1 MRLLLTLVFAAS
13 LSAVSIA
20 EKTRGLVKMPGY
32 LTLHWD
38 AKGGKMYLEIDRLE
52 QEMLYY
58 PSLAAGL
65 GSNDVGLDRGL
76 IGQESVVK
84 FERAGNRVLLVEQN
98 YAYRATS
105 ANPDER
111 RAVADSFA
119 RSTLW
124 GFTVEAEDP
133 GSVLVDATAFF
144 LSDARGVVE
153 RLKQAGQG
161 TFRLEASRSA
171 FFLERT
177 KAFPKNTEVE
187 VTLTFVGEGAGRFVR
202 EVTPTPGAITV
213 REHHSFVELPDGR
226 YKPRAYDPRS
236 GYISTSY
243 FDYSS
248 PFTEKIEKR
257 FVIRH
262 RLEKKDPAARVSEVV
277 KPIVY
282 YIDRGAPE
290 PIRTALVEGGRWW
303 AEAFEAAGFR
313 NAYRVEVMPEGA
325 DPMDIRYNYVEWV
338 HRSTRGWSYGG
349 AVTDPRTG
357 EILKG
362 KVTLGSLRIRQD
374 YLIAEGLLAPYDGS
388 GREKM
393 AREMALQRIRQL
405 SAHEIGHTLGLLHNF
420 AASTSE
426 RASVMDYPHPLVLL
440 NSDGTVDLSRAY
452 TNSIGA
458 WDKVAIAWG
467 YGQFAPGTD
476 ERKALN
482 GILAEAWKKGI
493 PYIADADS
501 VDGGAHP
508 DTHVWDSGYDG
519 VIELRRMMDIRAKAL
534 AKFGAANIREG
545 AAMASLE
552 EVLVPLYLGHRYQLA
567 AAAKSLGGLKYTYAT
582 RGDGQMVTE
591 LIDAGKQKAALDALL
606 MTLEPAAL
614 ALPERVLRLIP
625 PRPPGAAFSREL
637 FRRRTGVTFD
647 ALAPAET
654 AASLTLGLLLHPDR
668 AARLVEHHAR
678 EASQPS
684 LDSVLEALVEA
695 TWKKTDSSAVQGV
708 VNRVTLYHLMALA
721 ANEAALPEAR
731 AVVLRRLGGLVETVK
746 MRGAVLEALALE
758 AFLKSPAKVTL
769 PKPLEAPPGAPI

>member
-1 MRLLLTLVFAAS
+1 MRVLPTLLFAAS
-13 LSAVSIA
+13 LSAVTIA
-20 EKTRGLVKMPGY
+20 DKTKGLEKLPGY
-32 LTLHWD
+32 LTLYWD
-38 AKGGKMYLEIDRLE
+38 AKAGKMWLEIDKLDR
-52 QEMLYY
+52 EMLYY

-65 GSNDVGLDRGL
+65 GSNDIGLDRGL
-76 IGQESVVK
+76 IGQEAVVK
-84 FERAGNRVLLVEQN
+84 FERSGNRVLLTEQN

-105 ANPDER
+105 ADAAER

-124 GFTVEAEDP
+124 GFIVEAED
-133 GSVLVDATAFF
+133 GAAVLVDATPFF
-144 LSDARGVVE
+144 LSDASGVAD
-153 RLKQAGQG
+153 RLKQANQG
-161 TFRLEASRSA
+161 AYKLEPSRSA

-187 VTLTFVGEGAGRFVR
+187 VTLTFTGDSPGRFVR
-202 EVTPTPGAITV
+202 DVTPLGNAITV
-213 REHHSFVELPDGR
+213 REHHSFVELPDAK
-226 YKPRAYDPRS
+226 YQPRAYDPRS
-236 GYISTSY
+236 GYITTSY

-248 PFTEKIEKR
+248 PFTDKIEKR
-257 FVIRH
+257 FIVRH
-262 RLEKKDPAARVSEVV
+262 RLEKKDPTARISDAV

-290 PIRTALVEGGRWW
+290 PIRSALVEGARWW
-303 AEAFEAAGFR
+303 ADAFEAAGFK

-325 DPMDIRYNYVEWV
+325 DPMDVRYNYVEWV

-388 GREKM
+388 GRDKM
-393 AREMALQRIRQL
+393 AREMALQRIRHL

-420 AASTSE
+420 AASTAE
-426 RASVMDYPHPLVLL
+426 RASVMDYPHPLVLT
-440 NSDGTVDLSRAY
+440 NADGMVDLSKAY
-452 TNSIGA
+452 TNGIGA

-467 YGQFAPGTD
+467 YSQYASSVD
-476 ERKALN
+476 EPKQLN
-482 GILAEAWKKGI
+482 AILADAWKKGI

-501 VDGGAHP
+501 ADGGAHP
-508 DTHVWDSGYDG
+508 DTHVWDSGYDA
-519 VIELRRMMDIRAKAL
+519 VIELRRMWDIRGKAL
-534 AKFGAANIREG
+534 ARFGEANIREG
-545 AAMASLE
+545 APMASLE

-567 AAAKSLGGLKYTYAT
+567 AAAKSVGGLKYTYAV
-582 RGDGQMVTE
+582 RGDGQMVTAF
-591 LIDAGKQKAALDALL
+591 LDPGKQKAALDALL
-606 MTLEPAAL
+606 ATLEPKAL
-614 ALPERVLRLIP
+614 EVPEKVLKLIP
-625 PRPPGAAFSREL
+625 PRPPGSGFSREL

-647 ALAPAET
+647 ALAPVET

-678 EASQPS
+678 DAAQPS
-684 LDSVLEALVEA
+684 LYSVFDALYEV
-695 TWKKTDSSAVQGV
+695 TWKKPEPSPVQAV

-721 ANEAALPEAR
+721 SNEAALPEVR
-731 AVVLRRLGGLVETVK
+731 STVLSYLSISLDVVKKLGL
-746 MRGAVLEALALE
+746 LEGNALE
-758 AFLKSPAKVTL
+758 RFLKDPSKITL